1 LYSGCEWQ
9 ILAVSAIKLVEKW
22 KKPILLITIEAGGI
36 ISMKKNKIHAEVV
49 ILYAATL
56 LSLLYTAY
64 NMFSAYAYAQ
74 YAYAMQGTTA
84 TISQLLSYTF
94 LSSNTAIPFFITVLL
109 YGVAEI
115 LSKMNRLHPE
125 AFGHKKHAKKAKD
138 AKKDAPAAPTQEANP
153 TDESAV
159 KEELPVVN
167 ADEILEDTPQEIEEL
182 SEELPIEDGQIVEE
196 EKIKEEN

>member
-1 LYSGCEWQ
+1 
-9 ILAVSAIKLVEKW
+9 
-22 KKPILLITIEAGGI
+22 
-36 ISMKKNKIHAEVV
+36 MKKNKIRAEVV
-49 ILYAATL
+49 IMYAATL

-84 TISQLLSYTF
+84 TVSQLLSYTF

-115 LSKMNRLHPE
+115 LSKISRIHPE
-125 AFGHKKHAKKAKD
+125 AFGHKKHAKKAKE
-138 AKKDAPAAPTQEANP
+138 AKQDIPAVPSENAKGTE
-153 TDESAV
+153 ESAP
-159 KEELPVVN
+159 KEELPVVD